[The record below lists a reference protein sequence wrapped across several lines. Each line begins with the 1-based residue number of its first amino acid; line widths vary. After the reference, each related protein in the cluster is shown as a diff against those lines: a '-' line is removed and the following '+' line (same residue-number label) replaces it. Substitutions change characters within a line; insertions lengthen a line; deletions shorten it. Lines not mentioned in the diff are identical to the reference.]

1 MLPLSGLWTDPSKRV
16 WLLAA
21 VGALVLH
28 GAVAAIALTSLS
40 ADSDDVDLGSPG
52 MEVSFQ
58 VAAPTAEQTDLP
70 PGPDTEASAASPQV
84 VEQKAAVKPTD
95 LPQDKPTETDD
106 PDRVV
111 SPDKAKDPKEE
122 DPNTAASQQAPST
135 ESIAAEATAMPSP
148 ENAQQSERST
158 TVAQGTGKS
167 NERIRGTWQKEL
179 SAHFDRH
186 KRYPTDRAPTDVK
199 IWVRFELD
207 RTGHIISSS
216 IVQGS
221 GDHAFDEAALS
232 MLKRSDPVPAPPPLV
247 ADEGLS
253 FTLPVVFRA
262 KGHG

>member
-1 MLPLSGLWTDPSKRV
+1 MVLVHLWKDPSKRV
-16 WLLAA
+16 WVLAA
-21 VGALVLH
+21 IGALVLH
-28 GAVAAIALTSLS
+28 GAIAAIAITGL
-40 ADSDDVDLGSPG
+40 AEDVDDVDLGAPG

-58 VAAPTAEQTDLP
+58 LSAPPAEQTDLP

-84 VEQKAAVKPTD
+84 VEQKAVVKQTD
-95 LPQDKPTETDD
+95 LPQDKPVEAEN

-111 SPDKAKDPKEE
+111 SPDKAKDPKED
-122 DPNTAASQQAPST
+122 DPNTAASQQTPST
-135 ESIAAEATAMPSP
+135 ESVAAEATAMPSP

-167 NERIRGTWQKEL
+167 NQRIRGSWEKEL
-179 SAHFDRH
+179 SAHFDKH

-199 IWVRFELD
+199 IWVKFELD
-207 RTGHIISSS
+207 RMGHIVSSS

-221 GDHAFDEAALS
+221 GDPAFDAAALS
-232 MLKRSDPVPAPPPLV
+232 MLKRSDPVPPPPPLV
-247 ADEGLS
+247 ADEGLN